1 MNQRYRQLLILIL
14 VTILVFVASYWG
26 WTRLHSSRLET
37 RREPP
42 PVQSSADEL
51 RFAANAPQ
59 LSFLKI
65 KMVETFPEPLVEPLN
80 GRIAYN
86 DNYTARVFSPVAGR
100 VIKIPAEIGMPVK
113 NGDALLVL
121 DSPDFALALADL
133 EKAKADLLRKQEIHE
148 RARQLLEIKG
158 IALREVETAAADW
171 QQAKAEF
178 LRAKARLKNLNA
190 EASAA
195 GGQFVLRAPLA
206 GVVSERQVNAG
217 SEVQA
222 RADADRPL
230 FVITDPYRLW
240 VQIDLPERQL
250 DKISLGDVV
259 SVEVDAYPGE
269 TFQGKVTVIG
279 GAVDPLTRRIQVR
292 CDIDNPL
299 LKLKPEMFARV
310 TPIAGEK
317 FRLPRVPNAAIV
329 TQGLYSYVF
338 VEKSPGVLQRRRV
351 TLSLQG
357 IEYAYIREGLQEGER
372 VVTSGA
378 LLLNSELGASGNTA
392 PN

>member
-1 MNQRYRQLLILIL
+1 M
-14 VTILVFVASYWG
+14 
-26 WTRLHSSRLET
+26 
-37 RREPP
+37 
-42 PVQSSADEL
+42 
-51 RFAANAPQ
+51 
-59 LSFLKI
+59 
-65 KMVETFPEPLVEPLN
+65 
-80 GRIAYN
+80 
-86 DNYTARVFSPVAGR
+86 
-100 VIKIPAEIGMPVK
+100 
-113 NGDALLVL
+113 
-121 DSPDFALALADL
+121 
-133 EKAKADLLRKQEIHE
+133 
-148 RARQLLEIKG
+148 
-158 IALREVETAAADW
+158 
-171 QQAKAEF
+171 
-178 LRAKARLKNLNA
+178 
-190 EASAA
+190 
-195 GGQFVLRAPLA
+195 
-206 GVVSERQVNAG
+206 
-217 SEVQA
+217 
-222 RADADRPL
+222 
-230 FVITDPYRLW
+230 
-240 VQIDLPERQL
+240 
-250 DKISLGDVV
+250 
-259 SVEVDAYPGE
+259 EVDAYPGE